1 MEGSQPLSPWPSR
14 PACLS
19 LPPPRK
25 SDGAHSRSA
34 PARGQSG
41 VAPPPSLVRPR
52 PQVSSSHWRGPE
64 ASRHYRHSYPSE
76 GQHRSRTSSLAPRT
90 DMTLP
95 SLGCRPAQRWNRP
108 YPRGAWLAII
118 FPPSFT
124 FLAFPAI
131 NVGSFSQS
139 LSLRFLLS
147 LQRRVG
153 LRVLALPFG
162 A

>member
-1 MEGSQPLSPWPSR
+1 MPFTLAFPPSV
-14 PACLS
+14 S
-19 LPPPRK
+19 LP
-25 SDGAHSRSA
+25 A
-34 PARGQSG
+34 PTPEVRRCPLAFRARGQSG

-52 PQVSSSHWRGPE
+52 PQVPSSPRRGPE

-76 GQHRSRTSSLAPRT
+76 GQHRPRTSSLAPRT
-90 DMTLP
+90 GMTLP

-118 FPPSFT
+118 FPQSFT

>member
-1 MEGSQPLSPWPSR
+1 MPFTLAFPPSV
-14 PACLS
+14 S
-19 LPPPRK
+19 LP
-25 SDGAHSRSA
+25 A
-34 PARGQSG
+34 PTPEVRRCPLAFRAR
-41 VAPPPSLVRPR
+41 VARAVRPR
-52 PQVSSSHWRGPE
+52 PQVPSSPWRGPE

-76 GQHRSRTSSLAPRT
+76 GQHRPRTSSLAPRT

-118 FPPSFT
+118 SPPSFT

-147 LQRRVG
+147 LQ
-153 LRVLALPFG
+153 
-162 A
+162 